1 MYDGC
6 AMHDEMAHSEPG
18 EREPAPAAL
27 RLVQDFVNTNDLEGE
42 EDALGTAA
50 QLRDWLVQRDLLER
64 DAQVPPDAHRRAL
77 EIREGLRALGR
88 ANNEES
94 LDSGLVDA
102 MNRAS
107 KAVPLH
113 LARDGDG
120 WALQP
125 SADGVDAFLGRILG
139 AVASADADGSWSRVK
154 ACRNDTC
161 RWLFYDHSRNRSS
174 TWCTMA
180 ICGSRMKAR
189 AYRARQREEADA

>member
-1 MYDGC
+1 
-6 AMHDEMAHSEPG
+6 MHDSQHPPAPG
-18 EREPAPAAL
+18 EREPAPDAL
-27 RLVQDFVNTNDLEGE
+27 RLVQEFVNTNDLEGNR
-42 EDALGTAA
+42 DALATPDRMRA
-50 QLRDWLVQRDLLER
+50 WLVERDLLS
-64 DAQVPPDAHRRAL
+64 PDAAVDPAPHARVLAV
-77 EIREGLRALGR
+77 REGLRALGR

-107 KAVPLH
+107 ETVPLH
-113 LARDGDG
+113 LSRDVDG

-125 SADGVDAFLGRILG
+125 SAVGVDAFLGRILG

-174 TWCTMA
+174 TWCAMA
-180 ICGSRMKAR
+180 VCGSRMKAR
-189 AYRARQREEADA
+189 AYRARQREGAGA